1 MLSERFMIGVNE
13 NNTQVVLVMYSG
25 IMYVQ

>member
-1 MLSERFMIGVNE
+1 MLSERFMIGVNK